1 MELSLRSAYHHRMRR
16 FFLVLLIVLVP
27 LRVWAAEG
35 MTVKMAGMQL
45 SAAAMAAGEQVKA
58 MPLDCP
64 MMAKAGGMQDDQQS
78 DNPSQSR
85 TSCQSCQL
93 CMALAAPQTLNLAAP
108 EMIKSGLHIW
118 HPFSYT
124 SADIARDVKPPI
136 A

>member
-1 MELSLRSAYHHRMRR
+1 MRR

-45 SAAAMAAGEQVKA
+45 GAAAAVAAVQMKTG

-64 MMAKAGGMQDDQQS
+64 MMATQAGGMQDDQQQGE
-78 DNPSQSR
+78 SQNSHAG
-85 TSCQSCQL
+85 CQSCQL
-93 CMALAAPQTLNLAAP
+93 CMAMAAPQILPLAAP
-108 EMIKSGLHIW
+108 ERVRSGLQTW
-118 HPFSYT
+118 HSSAYS

-136 A
+136 S

>member
-1 MELSLRSAYHHRMRR
+1 MRR
-16 FFLVLLIVLVP
+16 FFLVLLMVLVP

-35 MTVKMAGMQL
+35 MTVRMASMQPDTV
-45 SAAAMAAGEQVKA
+45 AMAVGEQVKA

-64 MMAKAGGMQDDQQS
+64 MMAKASGMQDDQQS
-78 DNPSQSR
+78 DNPSQSH
-85 TSCQSCQL
+85 TGCQSCQL

-118 HPFSYT
+118 HPSPYT

-136 A
+136 S